1 MGRKRTLVI
10 HKCTPE
16 DGGTYICRTTDDNT
30 SAKLIVQGNYTV
42 TNQTKKSVSIHEA
55 VEIKYSL
62 NVVAAARD
70 IKIIKK
76 LEDAEVMEKESASFV
91 CEISHDDVDCHWY
104 KGSAKLKASEN
115 VKMRQEGKSLG

>member
-16 DGGTYICRTTDDNT
+16 DGGTYVCRTTDDNT
-30 SAKLIVQGNYTV
+30 SAKLIVQGNYSV
-42 TNQTKKSVSIHEA
+42 TNKTKKSVSIHEA
-55 VEIKYSL
+55 VEIKCL

-76 LEDAEVMEKESASFV
+76 LEDVEVMEKESASFV
-91 CEISHDDVDCHWY
+91 CEISHDDVDCHWH
-104 KGSAKLKASEN
+104 KGSTKLKVNEN
-115 VKMRQEGKSLG
+115 IKMRQEGKMLD